1 MPRNERAQAMAS
13 TVCSEELNACAQR
26 IDVSISNIFARIDT
40 LAEAVESIWRDAN
53 GAPLSSSD
61 LARLRP
67 LIEGGLTQPGACV
80 EGFGVVLQ
88 PGVLQDKEMYLEWR
102 QLGPGGRTV
111 PLCLNFNRRCEN
123 FYDYCAMPWFAI
135 PRDSGRSSVVGP
147 YVDLYGQDM
156 YILTFS
162 RPLQVDGRFLGVAAA
177 DIALNRFERVVT
189 AKLMRLEH
197 EALILSSEG
206 RVVAANTAN
215 FIAGEIAS
223 FGFSTDAGC
232 QRASLAEQSAH
243 WTLVQ
248 LPERRRH
255 AA

>member
-1 MPRNERAQAMAS
+1 MACALRND
-13 TVCSEELNACAQR
+13 ELNECAQR
-26 IDVSISNIFARIDT
+26 IDVSIGNIFAQIDT
-40 LAEAVESIWRDAN
+40 LANAIDSIWRDAD
-53 GAPLSSSD
+53 GGPVDSAD
-61 LARLRP
+61 LASLRP
-67 LIEGGLTQPGACV
+67 LIEGCLTQPGACLQ
-80 EGFGVVLQ
+80 GCGVVLQ
-88 PGVLQDKEMYLEWR
+88 PGVLRDQEMYLEWR
-102 QLGPGGRTV
+102 QLGAGGRSV
-111 PLCLNFNRRCEN
+111 PLSLNFNRRSEN

-162 RPLQVDGRFLGVAAA
+162 RPLLLEGRFLGVAAA

-197 EALILSSEG
+197 EALILSGEG

-223 FGFSTDAGC
+223 LGLATDARC
-232 QRASLAEQSAH
+232 QRANLAEQSAH

-248 LPERRRH
+248 LPEKRH
-255 AA
+255 RAA